1 MSIQRILAGQFS
13 AHGVAAGAAAT
24 DAAAASEALTRV
36 FVRDLVLDGQIGV
49 YDSEHGRQQ
58 RIRFNVDLRVRL
70 PSGAMRA
77 DQLGQV
83 LSYEDIVNGIKAL
96 LAEGHVKLVETLA
109 ERIADQVMADPRVAL
124 ARIAVE
130 KLDVFPG
137 AAVGVEIERRA
148 PAVAATVQPLLR
160 VLSGA

>member
-1 MSIQRILAGQFS
+1 MSMQRILSGQFS
-13 AHGVAAGAAAT
+13 AHGVGGSAVAPEGAA
-24 DAAAASEALTRV
+24 EHLTRV

-49 YDSEHGRQQ
+49 YDSEQGRRQ

-70 PSGAMRA
+70 PAAAMRA

-96 LAEGHVKLVETLA
+96 LAEGHVGLVETLA
-109 ERIADQVMADPRVAL
+109 ERIADQVLADPRVAL
-124 ARIAVE
+124 ARISVE

-137 AAVGVEIERRA
+137 AAVGVEIERQA
-148 PAVAATVQPLLR
+148 PGLGQNVQPLLR

>member
-1 MSIQRILAGQFS
+1 MSMQRILSGQFS
-13 AHGVAAGAAAT
+13 AHGVGGGAAT
-24 DAAAASEALTRV
+24 PEAAAAEHLTRV

-49 YDSEHGRQQ
+49 YESEHGRTQ

-70 PSGAMRA
+70 PAAAMRA

-83 LSYEDIVNGIKAL
+83 LSYEDIVNGIKGL
-96 LAEGHVKLVETLA
+96 LAEGHVQLVETLA
-109 ERIADQVMADPRVAL
+109 ERVADQVMADPRVVL
-124 ARIAVE
+124 ARISVE
-130 KLDVFPG
+130 KLDVFAG

-148 PAVAATVQPLLR
+148 SGAGQNVQPMLR